1 MLLAESFT
9 TVPKA
14 KTDEE
19 AVTGALALAHD
30 CAAAYGQAASKA
42 KDPELKQA
50 LEKFASQA
58 EGQIDQWRGALFGKP
73 GQLLRIQN
81 ACYSL

>member
-1 MLLAESFT
+1 MPCFSSAASFT
-9 TVPKA
+9 QVPKA

-30 CAAAYGQAASKA
+30 CSAAFGQAAGKA

-50 LEKFASQA
+50 LEKFAGQA
-58 EGQIDQWRGALFGKP
+58 DGWIDQWRGK
-73 GQLLRIQN
+73 ISH
-81 ACYSL
+81 ACPNLC